1 MEILTTL
8 FLIIA
13 SLSVS
18 IFLITRGISMSKK
31 SINDLKSGK
40 K

>member
-18 IFLITRGISMSKK
+18 LFLITSGISMSKK
-31 SINDLKSGK
+31 SINDLKSEK